1 MTIYTLTDRL
11 HDGRTVR
18 VPEDEIVVTVSSW
31 LAELG
36 VRSPLVETLG
46 RAVRNG
52 DWPAAYVIADF
63 LSVDVAVA
71 A

>member
-18 VPEDEIVVTVSSW
+18 VREDEIVVTVSSW

-46 RAVRNG
+46 RAVRNR

>member
-1 MTIYTLTDRL
+1 MTIYTLRDRL
-11 HDGRTVR
+11 RGGRTVR
-18 VPEDEIVVTVSSW
+18 VREDEIVATVSAW

-36 VRSPLVETLG
+36 VRSPLVESLCWAL
-46 RAVRNG
+46 RHG